1 LSAVKFSI
9 REFDT
14 TDFETIH
21 AIDQV
26 CYSPDI
32 AYSRAE
38 LHWYL
43 DLRGADCLIAET
55 PGSARARRKQI
66 AGFII
71 TARQKLHG
79 HIVTIDVLETYR
91 RAGVGASLL
100 RRAEAHLLKC
110 GVREVWLETATDNQA
125 AIAFWEKHGYRT
137 RGRLANYYPGG
148 LDALAMSKV
157 LKGSAS
163 AKS

>member
-1 LSAVKFSI
+1 MKLSI
-9 REFDT
+9 REFDAA
-14 TDFETIH
+14 DFETIYK
-21 AIDQV
+21 IDQV

-32 AYSRAE
+32 AYSRVE
-38 LHWYL
+38 LQWYL
-43 DLRGADCLIAET
+43 ELRGADCLIAEIS
-55 PGSARARRKQI
+55 GSASTRRKQI

-71 TARQKLHG
+71 TARQRLHG
-79 HIVTIDVLETYR
+79 HIVTIDVLEAYR

-100 RRAEAHLLKC
+100 RSAETRLRRRGA
-110 GVREVWLETATDNQA
+110 REVWLETATDNEA

-137 RGRLANYYPGG
+137 RGRLANYYPKG

-157 LKGSAS
+157 LAGSAS

>member
-1 LSAVKFSI
+1 MKLLI
-9 REFDT
+9 REFNAA
-14 TDFETIH
+14 DFETIY

-43 DLRGADCLIAET
+43 ELRGADCLIAEI
-55 PGSARARRKQI
+55 PGSAGARRKQI

-79 HIVTIDVLETYR
+79 HIVTIDVLETHR
-91 RAGVGASLL
+91 RANVGTSLL
-100 RRAEAHLLKC
+100 HKAEARLHRR
-110 GVREVWLETATDNQA
+110 GVREVWLETATDNRA

-137 RGRLANYYPGG
+137 RGRLANYYPEG

-157 LKGSAS
+157 LPGSAS